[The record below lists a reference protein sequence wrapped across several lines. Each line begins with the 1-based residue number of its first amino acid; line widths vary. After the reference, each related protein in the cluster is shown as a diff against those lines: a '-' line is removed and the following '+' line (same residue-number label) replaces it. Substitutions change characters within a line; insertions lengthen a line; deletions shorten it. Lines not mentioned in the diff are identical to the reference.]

1 MIWSRVLISSYQ
13 SWIPV
18 KNVILGGYTGHD
30 FLVDADGLEQAA
42 ANKAVN
48 LIITHLLKP
57 SQI

>member
-1 MIWSRVLISSYQ
+1 
-13 SWIPV
+13 V

>member
-1 MIWSRVLISSYQ
+1 MIWSFKLP
-13 SWIPV
+13 IPV

-48 LIITHLLKP
+48 LRITHL
-57 SQI
+57 